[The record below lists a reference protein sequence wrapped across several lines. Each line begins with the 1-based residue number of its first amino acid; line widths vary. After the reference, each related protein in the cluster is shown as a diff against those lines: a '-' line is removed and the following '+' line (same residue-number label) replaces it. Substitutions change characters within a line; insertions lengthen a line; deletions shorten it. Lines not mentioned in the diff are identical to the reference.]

1 MKILH
6 RISINS
12 EKDAELMS
20 VVTKFNIDH
29 TAIASPSG
37 GSKLVTFVIEETNDR
52 WPVISKLVSTRGAV
66 DLIETFF
73 SDEEIRTAEWL
84 RLISTFE
91 QGYPQ
96 PKMDWPFKQSNHEL
110 LCAKC
115 AIYKQIAPMRVV
127 KEPHMGKK
135 SFMSLI
141 WTNEILCTPEVF
153 QGLEEIQAK
162 GYEEWDVLINKTGQI
177 SEKVRQLF
185 IRAFAAP
192 GVLIED
198 DLNRTT
204 CPVCG
209 TTKYYPHVKG
219 SMRIKREALIADSDF
234 MMTNEWFGHG
244 LLAWR
249 EILVSG
255 RIAKLILDQKW
266 SGVRFKV
273 VHVV

>member
-12 EKDAELMS
+12 VKDAELMS

-37 GSKLVTFVIEETNDR
+37 GSQLVTFVIEETNDR
-52 WPVISKLVSTRGAV
+52 WPVISRLVSIRGAV
-66 DLIETFF
+66 DLAETFF

-96 PKMDWPFKQSNHEL
+96 PKMDWPLKQSSREL

-115 AIYKQIAPMRVV
+115 VTYKQIAPMRVA

-141 WTNEILCTPEVF
+141 WENEIFCTPEVF
-153 QGLEEIQAK
+153 RGLEEIQAK
-162 GYEEWDVLINKTGQI
+162 GYEEWDVLIHKTGQI

-185 IRAFAAP
+185 IPAIAGL
-192 GVLIED
+192 GVLVED

-204 CPVCG
+204 CPTCG

-219 SMRIKREALIADSDF
+219 AMRIKREALIPDTDF
-234 MMTNEWFGHG
+234 LLTNEWFGHG

-249 EILVSG
+249 EILISS
-255 RIAKLILDQKW
+255 RIAKLILDKKW

-273 VHVV
+273 VDVV